1 LNSVIS
7 KLLGR
12 IFSKRDP
19 ATLYISIDELPNP
32 RDWGTLDFAVGG
44 KLIFSEDVNLLAGS
58 ADAVLDLMALHW
70 QTIQSSGYQRI
81 AYHNVSS
88 WLQERIEQKLYR
100 GWTAD
105 RTLSLQIPVG
115 GGIGA

>member
-1 LNSVIS
+1 MIS
-7 KLLGR
+7 KLFGGL
-12 IFSKRDP
+12 FPKRDP

-44 KLIFSEDVNLLAGS
+44 KLIFRVDVNLLAGS
-58 ADAVLDLMALHW
+58 ADTVLDLMALHW
-70 QTIQSSGYQRI
+70 QTIQCSGYQRI
-81 AYHNVSS
+81 TYHNVSS

-115 GGIGA
+115 SGVSA